1 MASLVWNNELNPN
14 VDLLNI
20 YFNKIDDCI
29 RYISE
34 DIFDLNKSC
43 DHTTDL
49 IGQLE
54 QLCQLQFMY
63 EEQLLDGMKYPFT
76 SELKDIHR
84 NFIDTFAPF
93 KPGSAQC
100 HSMTFIQDFIK
111 LRLDLLRN
119 MNIETMKIFDF
130 IINSYA

>member
-34 DIFDLNKSC
+34 DIFDSNKSC

-84 NFIDTFAPF
+84 NFMDTFSPF
-93 KPGSAQC
+93 KSGSAQC

-119 MNIETMKIFDF
+119 MNIETMKICDF